1 MDRRHYDE
9 EQFRVWPDGTV
20 QCCDEDAY
28 THMSDDYVV
37 VWARDEEAALAS
49 AEQRGDNA

>member
-9 EQFRVWPDGTV
+9 GQFRVWPDGTV

-28 THMSDDYVV
+28 TFMSDDYVV
-37 VWARDEEAALAS
+37 VWAYTEEEAREI
-49 AEQRGDNA
+49 AEQRGNNA